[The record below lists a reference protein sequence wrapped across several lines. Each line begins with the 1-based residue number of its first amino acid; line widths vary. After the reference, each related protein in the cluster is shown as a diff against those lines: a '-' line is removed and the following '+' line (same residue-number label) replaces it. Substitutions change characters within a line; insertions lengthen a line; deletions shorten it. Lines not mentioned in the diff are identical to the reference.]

1 MSMGMAVHEF
11 VQQLRVG
18 DYVLPSALILL
29 VVSGVYR
36 LLGANNMA
44 RVPAQG
50 SRFFQVC
57 GQIGLLL
64 AFEQAYEFTRGRFT
78 HGTDLAT
85 TAWVNAYHVFDLEL
99 RHGFF
104 YESRLERFFLPF
116 HTVMYGIDVFYVLG
130 HVAVT
135 IGVLVWLG
143 LRHPTHYP
151 FARNL
156 LMVTTAIALVSFY
169 LYPTA
174 PPRMFSIYGFVD
186 PAQLQ
191 HLTQN
196 GGAQPGSETYNPY
209 AAMPS
214 LHVAYALIAGWSLFR
229 AQPQRWIRLATIVY
243 PLIMAATV
251 IISGNHWL
259 LDVVGA
265 AATVVTAYLLIWA
278 AGYIRKSVLL
288 PIPPGAQR
296 IAAVAKIDQLP

>member
-1 MSMGMAVHEF
+1 MGAAVHEF

-29 VVSGVYR
+29 AVSGVYR
-36 LLGANNMA
+36 LLRAGNVA
-44 RVPAQG
+44 RISAR
-50 SRFFQVC
+50 SSHFLQVC

-64 AFEQAYEFTRGRFT
+64 AFEQGYEFTRGRFT

-99 RHGFF
+99 SHGFF
-104 YESRLERFFLPF
+104 FESRLERFFLPF
-116 HTVMYGIDVFYVLG
+116 HTVLYGIDIFYVLG

-143 LRHPTHYP
+143 LRRPAHYP

-156 LMVTTAIALVSFY
+156 IMVTTAIALVAFY

-229 AQPQRWIRLATIVY
+229 AQPQRMIRVATFVY
-243 PLIMAATV
+243 PLAMAAAV
-251 IISGNHWL
+251 LISGNHWL
-259 LDVVGA
+259 LDVAGA
-265 AATVVTAYLLIWA
+265 GVTVLAAYALIWA
-278 AGYIRKSVLL
+278 AGYTRKFVHM
-288 PIPPGAQR
+288 PILPGAQP
-296 IAAVAKIDQLP
+296 IAAVAKIDRLP